1 MDWAG
6 GGVLHWCIERAAL
19 RARDFSRMQVDMQF
33 L

>member
-6 GGVLHWCIERAAL
+6 GGVLHICIERAAL
-19 RARDFSRMQVDMQF
+19 RARDFSHARFNLQF